1 VARAIV
7 LVVDDEDLVCWSLR
21 ERLSSEGCEVLSA
34 GTIGE
39 ARERYQEG
47 VDLVLLDRRLP
58 DGDGLDLL
66 AELRRDDPDLPVV
79 LMTAFSSVKGAVT
92 AMRGGAFH
100 YLAKPFDVDDVVP
113 VVHQALETT
122 RLRRELRELRAH
134 HASSS
139 IDSLVGESDAMREVK
154 DTLRK
159 VAASPASTVLLTGE
173 SGTGKDL
180 AARAIHH
187 TSDRAARPFMVVTC
201 SAVPES
207 LLESEFF
214 GHERGA
220 FTDARQQRKG
230 LFELADGGT
239 VYLDEIGEMT
249 PALQA
254 KLLRF
259 LEEKAFKRVGGARDV
274 TVDVRVVAATN
285 RDLERE
291 VREGRF
297 RDDLFYRL
305 NVLPVRLPPLRRRT
319 GDVALLARHFLDVF
333 NREFRRQVRGF
344 ESGALARLEAHGWP
358 GNVRELRNVIE
369 RAVLLGEGTT
379 LGESD
384 LPPLG
389 RERSLAAGPQLP
401 PEGVDL
407 AALERRFVV
416 EALERAGGSPTRA
429 AALLGM
435 TRDQIRYRIEKFG
448 LKLRETDEQDEA
460 RRAAGPR
467 RGAGE

>member
-1 VARAIV
+1 VAHATV
-7 LVVDDEDLVCWSLR
+7 LVVDDEDLVRWSLG
-21 ERLSSEGCEVLSA
+21 ERLEKEGCEVLGA
-34 GTIGE
+34 ATLAE
-39 ARERYQEG
+39 ARARCEEG
-47 VDLVLLDRRLP
+47 VDLVLVDLRLP

-66 AELRRDDPDLPVV
+66 ADLRRDDPDLPVV
-79 LMTAFSSVKGAVT
+79 LMTAYSSVKGAVA
-92 AMRGGAFH
+92 AMKGGAFH
-100 YLAKPFDVDDVVP
+100 YVAKPFDLDEVALVVQ
-113 VVHQALETT
+113 QALETT
-122 RLRRELRELRAH
+122 RLRRELRHLRARH
-134 HASSS
+134 GGSP
-139 IDSLVGESDAMREVK
+139 IESLVGESAAMVAVK

-159 VAASPASTVLLTGE
+159 IATSPASTVLLTGE

-187 TSDRAARPFMVVTC
+187 ASNRAPRPFMVVTC
-201 SAVPES
+201 SAVPET

-274 TVDVRVVAATN
+274 TVDVRVVAASN
-285 RDLERE
+285 RDLDTG

-297 RDDLFYRL
+297 REDLFYRL
-305 NVLPVRLPPLRRRT
+305 NVLPVHLPPLRERR
-319 GDVALLARHFLDVF
+319 GDLPLLVNHFLDVF
-333 NREFRRQVRGF
+333 NREFHKQVHGV
-344 ESGALARLEAHGWP
+344 EPGALARLEAHGWP
-358 GNVRELRNVIE
+358 GNVRELRNVLE
-369 RAVLLGEGTT
+369 RAVLLSEGTT
-379 LGESD
+379 LGTGD

-389 RERSLAAGPQLP
+389 RERAGEGGLRLP
-401 PEGVDL
+401 PEGVDF
-407 AALERRFVV
+407 ASLERGFVV
-416 EALERAGGSPTRA
+416 EALERSGGSPTRA

-435 TRDQIRYRIEKFG
+435 SRDQIRYRIEKFG
-448 LKLRETDEQDEA
+448 LKAEDTEPENEA
-460 RRAAGPR
+460 
-467 RGAGE
+467 